1 MKHLLSIA
9 LVAMALSLNAQTTE
23 APEDFVNKGN
33 AAVQLKD
40 YKGAFENYQKAFT
53 LYEKQG
59 KAKDIAPETIYNAGY
74 CAHKANLHD
83 DAITYLKK
91 AIELNV
97 KEARPYQNLAETYK
111 AKKDNE
117 MYEKTLEEGLAKYPN
132 DKALNKLMANLYV
145 QKANVFYK
153 KGNEIKKTANDSGL
167 SQTDADAYNAELDK
181 SKAEFEQALPLVEKA
196 YKYDSKN
203 KNALKILQNVYTALD
218 RPEDAEKIKAE
229 LDALQK

>member
-1 MKHLLSIA
+1 MKRLLSIA
-9 LVAMALSLNAQTTE
+9 LVAMALSLNAQTSE

-91 AIELNV
+91 AIDLNV
-97 KEARPYQNLAETYK
+97 KEAKPYQNLAETYK
-111 AKKDNE
+111 AKKDND

-132 DKALNKLMANLYV
+132 DKALNKMMANLYV
-145 QKANVFYK
+145 QKGNAFYK
-153 KGNEIKKTANDSGL
+153 KGNEIKKAANDSGI
-167 SQTDADAYNAELDK
+167 SQTDADAYNAELEK

-203 KNALKILQNVYTALD
+203 KNALKILSNIYTALD

-229 LDALQK
+229 LDALK

>member
-23 APEDFVNKGN
+23 APEDYVNKGN

-59 KAKDIAPETIYNAGY
+59 KAKEIAPETIYNAGY

-97 KEARPYQNLAETYK
+97 KEAKPYQNLAETYK

-153 KGNEIKKTANDSGL
+153 KGNEIKKAANDSGL

-203 KNALKILQNVYTALD
+203 KNALKIMQNVYTALD

>member
-1 MKHLLSIA
+1 M
-9 LVAMALSLNAQTTE
+9 VAMALSLNAQTTE

-153 KGNEIKKTANDSGL
+153 KGNEIKKAANDSGL

-203 KNALKILQNVYTALD
+203 KNALKIMQNVYTALD

>member
-1 MKHLLSIA
+1 MKRLLTLALIA
-9 LVAMALSLNAQTTE
+9 LAFNLNAQTE
-23 APEDFVNKGN
+23 APEDLINKGN
-33 AAVQLKD
+33 AAVQIKD

-59 KAKDIAPETIYNAGY
+59 KAKEIAPETIYNAGY

-83 DAITYLKK
+83 EAITYLKK

-153 KGNEIKKTANDSGL
+153 KGNEIKKAANDSGL

-203 KNALKILQNVYTALD
+203 KNALKIMQNVYTALD

>member
-23 APEDFVNKGN
+23 APEDYVNKGN

-40 YKGAFENYQKAFT
+40 YKGAFENYQKAFD

-59 KAKDIAPETIYNAGY
+59 KAKEIAPETIYNAGY

-97 KEARPYQNLAETYK
+97 KEAKPYQNLAETYK

-153 KGNEIKKTANDSGL
+153 KGNEIKKAANDSGL

-203 KNALKILQNVYTALD
+203 KNALKILSNIYTALE

-229 LDALQK
+229 LDALK

>member
-1 MKHLLSIA
+1 MKRLLSIA

-40 YKGAFENYQKAFT
+40 YKGAFENYQKAFD

-59 KAKDIAPETIYNAGY
+59 KAKEIAPETIYNAGY

-91 AIELNV
+91 AIELKV
-97 KEARPYQNLAETYK
+97 KDAKPYQNLAETYK

-132 DKALNKLMANLYV
+132 DKALNKMMANLYV
-145 QKANVFYK
+145 QKGNAFYK
-153 KGNEIKKTANDSGL
+153 KGNDIKKAANESGI
-167 SQTDADAYNAELDK
+167 SQTDADAYNAELEK

-196 YKYDSKN
+196 YQYDSKN
-203 KNALKILQNVYTALD
+203 KNSLKILSNIYTALD

-229 LDALQK
+229 LDALK

>member
-40 YKGAFENYQKAFT
+40 YKGAFENYQKAFD

-59 KAKDIAPETIYNAGY
+59 KAKEIAPETIYNAGY

-117 MYEKTLEEGLAKYPN
+117 MYEKTLEEGLAKYPD
-132 DKALNKLMANLYV
+132 DKALNKLMSNLYV
-145 QKANVFYK
+145 QKGNVFYK
-153 KGNEIKKTANDSGL
+153 EGTKIKADANKSGL
-167 SQTDADAYNAELDK
+167 SQSDPDAYNAELEK
-181 SKAEFEQALPLVEKA
+181 SKAEFEKALPLIEKA

-203 KNALKILQNVYTALD
+203 KNALKMLSNIYTALE
-218 RPEDAEKIKAE
+218 REDDAAKIKAE
-229 LDALQK
+229 LDAIQK

>member
-40 YKGAFENYQKAFT
+40 YKGAFENYQKAFD

-59 KAKDIAPETIYNAGY
+59 KAKEIAPETIYNAGY

-97 KEARPYQNLAETYK
+97 KEAKPYQNLAETYK

-153 KGNEIKKTANDSGL
+153 KGNEIKKAANDSGL

-203 KNALKILQNVYTALD
+203 KNALKILSNIYTALE

-229 LDALQK
+229 LDALK

>member
-1 MKHLLSIA
+1 M
-9 LVAMALSLNAQTTE
+9 VAMALSLNAQTTE

-40 YKGAFENYQKAFT
+40 YKGAFENYQKAFD

-59 KAKDIAPETIYNAGY
+59 KAKEIAPETIYNAGY

-97 KEARPYQNLAETYK
+97 KEAKPYQNLAETYK

-153 KGNEIKKTANDSGL
+153 KGNEIKKAANDSGL

>member
-1 MKHLLSIA
+1 MMKRLLTIA
-9 LVAMALSLNAQTTE
+9 LIALAFNLNAQE

-40 YKGAFENYQKAFT
+40 YKGAFENYQKAFD

-59 KAKDIAPETIYNAGY
+59 KAKEIAPETIYNAGY

-97 KEARPYQNLAETYK
+97 KEAKPYQNLADVYK

-132 DKALNKLMANLYV
+132 DKALNKMMANLYV
-145 QKANVFYK
+145 QKGNAFYK
-153 KGNEIKKTANDSGL
+153 EGNNIKKAANESGL
-167 SQTDADAYNAELDK
+167 NASDTVAFKAEYAKADA
-181 SKAEFEQALPLVEKA
+181 EFQKALPLIEKA
-196 YKYDSKN
+196 YQYDSKN
-203 KNALKILQNVYTALD
+203 KNALKILMNLYTALD

-229 LDALQK
+229 LDALK

>member
-1 MKHLLSIA
+1 MKRLLSIA

-91 AIELNV
+91 AIDLNV
-97 KEARPYQNLAETYK
+97 KEAKPYQNLAETYK
-111 AKKDNE
+111 AKKDND

-132 DKALNKLMANLYV
+132 DKALNKMMANLYV
-145 QKANVFYK
+145 QKGNAFYK
-153 KGNEIKKTANDSGL
+153 KGNEIKKAANDSGI
-167 SQTDADAYNAELDK
+167 SQTDADAYNAELEK

-203 KNALKILQNVYTALD
+203 KNALKILSNIYTALD

-229 LDALQK
+229 LDALK

>member
-97 KEARPYQNLAETYK
+97 KEAKPYQNLAETYK

-153 KGNEIKKTANDSGL
+153 KGNEIKKAANDSGL

>member
-40 YKGAFENYQKAFT
+40 YKGAFENYQKAFD

-59 KAKDIAPETIYNAGY
+59 KAKEIAPETIYNAGY

-83 DAITYLKK
+83 EAITYLKK

-117 MYEKTLEEGLAKYPN
+117 MYEKTLEEGLAKYPD
-132 DKALNKLMANLYV
+132 DKALNKLMSNLYV
-145 QKANVFYK
+145 QKGNAFYK
-153 KGNEIKKTANDSGL
+153 EGTKIKADANKSGL
-167 SQTDADAYNAELDK
+167 SQSDPDAYNAELEK
-181 SKAEFEQALPLVEKA
+181 SKAEFEKALPLIEKA

-203 KNALKILQNVYTALD
+203 KNALKMLSNIYTALE
-218 RPEDAEKIKAE
+218 REDDAAKIKAE

>member
-23 APEDFVNKGN
+23 APEDYVNKGN

-59 KAKDIAPETIYNAGY
+59 KAKEIAPETIYNAGY

-97 KEARPYQNLAETYK
+97 KEAKPYQNLAETYK

-153 KGNEIKKTANDSGL
+153 KGNEIKKAANDSGL

-203 KNALKILQNVYTALD
+203 KNALKILSNIYTALD

-229 LDALQK
+229 LDALK

>member
-1 MKHLLSIA
+1 MKRLLTLALIA
-9 LVAMALSLNAQTTE
+9 LAFNLNAQTE
-23 APEDFVNKGN
+23 APEDLINKGN
-33 AAVQLKD
+33 AAVQIKD

-59 KAKDIAPETIYNAGY
+59 KAKEIAPETIYNAGY

-83 DAITYLKK
+83 EAITYLKK

-97 KEARPYQNLAETYK
+97 KEAKPYQNLAETYK
-111 AKKDNE
+111 AKKDND

-145 QKANVFYK
+145 QKGNAFYK
-153 KGNEIKKTANDSGL
+153 EGNNIKKAANDSGM
-167 SQTDADAYNAELDK
+167 SQTDPDAYNTELDK
-181 SKAEFEQALPLVEKA
+181 SKAEFEKALPLIEKA

-203 KNALKILQNVYTALD
+203 KNALKILSNIYTALD

-229 LDALQK
+229 LDALK

>member
-1 MKHLLSIA
+1 MKRLFTIA
-9 LVAMALSLNAQTTE
+9 LVALAFNLNAQE
-23 APEDFVNKGN
+23 APEDLINKGN
-33 AAVQLKD
+33 SAVQIKD
-40 YKGAFENYQKAFT
+40 YKGAFESYQKAFT

-74 CAHKANLHD
+74 CAHKANLND
-83 DAITYLKK
+83 EAITYLRK

-97 KEARPYQNLAETYK
+97 KEAKPYQNLADVYK
-111 AKKDNE
+111 AKKDND

-132 DKALNKLMANLYV
+132 DKALNKMMANLYV
-145 QKANVFYK
+145 QKGNAFYK
-153 KGNEIKKTANDSGL
+153 KGNDIKKAANDSGM
-167 SQTDADAYNAELDK
+167 SQTDADAYNAELEK

-203 KNALKILQNVYTALD
+203 KNALKILSNIYTALD

-229 LDALQK
+229 LDALK

>member
-83 DAITYLKK
+83 EAITYLKK

-132 DKALNKLMANLYV
+132 DKALNKLISALPMRCSPTENS
-145 QKANVFYK
+145 
-153 KGNEIKKTANDSGL
+153 KTGAENDS
-167 SQTDADAYNAELDK
+167 
-181 SKAEFEQALPLVEKA
+181 
-196 YKYDSKN
+196 
-203 KNALKILQNVYTALD
+203 
-218 RPEDAEKIKAE
+218 
-229 LDALQK
+229 

>member
-1 MKHLLSIA
+1 M
-9 LVAMALSLNAQTTE
+9 VAMALSLNAQTTE

-40 YKGAFENYQKAFT
+40 YKGAFEIYQKAFT

-153 KGNEIKKTANDSGL
+153 KGNEIKKAANDSGL

>member
-40 YKGAFENYQKAFT
+40 YKGAFENYQKAFD

-59 KAKDIAPETIYNAGY
+59 KAKEIAPETIYNAGY

-83 DAITYLKK
+83 EAITYLKK

-117 MYEKTLEEGLAKYPN
+117 MYEKTLEEGLAKYPD
-132 DKALNKLMANLYV
+132 DKALNKLMSNLYV
-145 QKANVFYK
+145 QKGNAFYK
-153 KGNEIKKTANDSGL
+153 EGTKIKADANKSGL
-167 SQTDADAYNAELDK
+167 SQSAPDAYNAELEK
-181 SKAEFEQALPLVEKA
+181 SKAEFEKALPLIEKA

-203 KNALKILQNVYTALD
+203 KNALKMLSNIYTALE
-218 RPEDAEKIKAE
+218 REDDAAKIKAE
-229 LDALQK
+229 LDAIQK

>member
-1 MKHLLSIA
+1 MKRLLSIA

-83 DAITYLKK
+83 DAITYLNK

-97 KEARPYQNLAETYK
+97 KEAKPYQNLAETYK
-111 AKKDNE
+111 AKKDND
-117 MYEKTLEEGLAKYPN
+117 MYEKNLEEGLAKYPT
-132 DKALNKLMANLYV
+132 DKSLNKMMANLYV
-145 QKANVFYK
+145 QKGNAFYK
-153 KGNEIKKTANDSGL
+153 KGNEIKKAANDSGM
-167 SQTDADAYNAELDK
+167 SQTDADAYNAELEK

-196 YKYDSKN
+196 YQYDSKN
-203 KNALKILQNVYTALD
+203 KNALKILSNIYTALD

-229 LDALQK
+229 LDALK

>member
-1 MKHLLSIA
+1 MKRLLTLALIA
-9 LVAMALSLNAQTTE
+9 LAFNLNAQTE
-23 APEDFVNKGN
+23 APEDLINKGN
-33 AAVQLKD
+33 AAVQIKD

-59 KAKDIAPETIYNAGY
+59 KAKEIAPETIYNAGY

-83 DAITYLKK
+83 EAITYLKK

-97 KEARPYQNLAETYK
+97 KEAKPYQNLAETYK
-111 AKKDNE
+111 AKKDND

-153 KGNEIKKTANDSGL
+153 KGNEIKKAANDSGL

-203 KNALKILQNVYTALD
+203 KNALKIMQNVYTALD

>member
-40 YKGAFENYQKAFT
+40 YKGAFENYQKAFD

-59 KAKDIAPETIYNAGY
+59 KAKEIAPETIYNAGY

-91 AIELNV
+91 AIELKV
-97 KEARPYQNLAETYK
+97 KDAKPYQNLAETYK

-132 DKALNKLMANLYV
+132 DKALNKMMANLYV
-145 QKANVFYK
+145 QKGNAFYK
-153 KGNEIKKTANDSGL
+153 KGNDIKKAANESGI
-167 SQTDADAYNAELDK
+167 SQTDADAYNAELEK

-196 YKYDSKN
+196 YQYDSKN
-203 KNALKILQNVYTALD
+203 KNALKILSNIYTALD

-229 LDALQK
+229 LDALK

>member
-1 MKHLLSIA
+1 MKRLLSIA

-40 YKGAFENYQKAFT
+40 YKGAFENYQKAFD

-59 KAKDIAPETIYNAGY
+59 KAKEIAPETIYNAGY

-91 AIELNV
+91 AIELKV
-97 KEARPYQNLAETYK
+97 KDAKPYQNLAETYN
-111 AKKDNE
+111 AQTDNE
-117 MYEKTLEEGLAKYPN
+117 MYEKTLEEGLAKYPD
-132 DKALNKLMANLYV
+132 DKALNKMMANLYV
-145 QKANVFYK
+145 SKGNAFYK
-153 KGNEIKKTANDSGL
+153 EGTKIKADANKSGL
-167 SQTDADAYNAELDK
+167 SQSDPDAYNAELEK
-181 SKAEFEQALPLVEKA
+181 SKAEFEKALPLIEKA

-203 KNALKILQNVYTALD
+203 KNALKILSNIYTALE
-218 RPEDAEKIKAE
+218 REDDAAKIKAE
-229 LDALQK
+229 LDAIQK

>member
-1 MKHLLSIA
+1 MKRLLSIA

-91 AIELNV
+91 AIDLNV
-97 KEARPYQNLAETYK
+97 KEAKPYQNLAETYK
-111 AKKDNE
+111 AKKDND

-132 DKALNKLMANLYV
+132 DKALNKMMANLYV
-145 QKANVFYK
+145 QKGNAFYK
-153 KGNEIKKTANDSGL
+153 KGNEIKKAANDSGI
-167 SQTDADAYNAELDK
+167 SQTDADAYNAELEK
-181 SKAEFEQALPLVEKA
+181 SKAEFEEALPLVEKA

-203 KNALKILQNVYTALD
+203 KNALKILSNIYTALD

-229 LDALQK
+229 LDALK

>member
-1 MKHLLSIA
+1 M
-9 LVAMALSLNAQTTE
+9 VAMALSLNAQTTE

-40 YKGAFENYQKAFT
+40 YKGAFENYQKAFD

-59 KAKDIAPETIYNAGY
+59 KAKEIAPETIYNAGY

-97 KEARPYQNLAETYK
+97 KEAKPYQNLAETYK

-153 KGNEIKKTANDSGL
+153 KGNEIKKAANNSGL

-203 KNALKILQNVYTALD
+203 KNALKIMQNVYTALD

>member
-97 KEARPYQNLAETYK
+97 KEARPYQNLGTYK

-153 KGNEIKKTANDSGL
+153 KGNEIKKAANDSGL

>member
-23 APEDFVNKGN
+23 APEDYVNKGN
-33 AAVQLKD
+33 ASVQLKD
-40 YKGAFENYQKAFT
+40 YKGAFENYQKAFD

-59 KAKDIAPETIYNAGY
+59 KAKEIAPETIYNAGY

-83 DAITYLKK
+83 EAITYLKK

-117 MYEKTLEEGLAKYPN
+117 MYEKTLEEGLAKYPD
-132 DKALNKLMANLYV
+132 DKALNKLMSNLYV
-145 QKANVFYK
+145 QKGNAFYK
-153 KGNEIKKTANDSGL
+153 EGTKIKADANKSGL
-167 SQTDADAYNAELDK
+167 SQSDPDAYNAELEK
-181 SKAEFEQALPLVEKA
+181 SKAEFEKALPLIEKA

-203 KNALKILQNVYTALD
+203 KNALKMLSNIYTALE
-218 RPEDAEKIKAE
+218 REDDAAKIKAE
-229 LDALQK
+229 LDAIQK

>member
-59 KAKDIAPETIYNAGY
+59 KAKEIAPETIYNAGY

-153 KGNEIKKTANDSGL
+153 KGNEIKKAANDSGL